1 MVKGKP
7 KYNKRLNSAV
17 LEVVENQIR
26 DGDPPETQQTYARL
40 ISAGFSDKETRDLIG
55 CVVSS
60 EIFDIL
66 KNQKPYDRNRFVAAL
81 KRLPALPWE

>member
-7 KYNKRLNSAV
+7 KYNKRLNSAI

-40 ISAGFSDKETRDLIG
+40 ISAGYSDKEARDLIG

-81 KRLPALPWE
+81 KRLQALPWE